1 MMSMTEPTEFTYY
14 VEPFLIR
21 TLYLE
26 IAFRNMMPMTEPTKL
41 NNMSSLF

>member
-1 MMSMTEPTEFTYY
+1 MMTMTEPTEFTHY

-26 IAFRNMMPMTEPTKL
+26 IAFRNMMPMTEGDCDL
-41 NNMSSLF
+41 